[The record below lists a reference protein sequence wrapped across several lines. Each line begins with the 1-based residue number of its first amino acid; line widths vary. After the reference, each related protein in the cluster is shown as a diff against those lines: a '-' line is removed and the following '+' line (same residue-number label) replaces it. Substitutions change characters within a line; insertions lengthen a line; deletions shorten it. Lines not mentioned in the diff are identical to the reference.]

1 MLARISLFIA
11 VFCVLTGAAVW
22 AQFGGLFSSGVP
34 VIDVAEL
41 TAALEEPATRDTR
54 RDALDPAAPRA
65 AADSDKPLLPLD
77 VRSEEEIAVSVIP
90 GAITRAEY
98 EADPGRYAA
107 YRLVPYCTV
116 GYRSRQY
123 TESLLDKG
131 VDAVNF
137 EGSII
142 AWVEAGR
149 PLETLDGE
157 RTNRVHTWSSSF
169 TVPDR
174 YEQVYD

>member
-1 MLARISLFIA
+1 MLARISLIIA
-11 VFCVLTGAAVW
+11 LFCVLTGAAAW
-22 AQFGGLFSSGVP
+22 AQFSGLFSGGVP
-34 VIDVAEL
+34 VIDVSEL
-41 TAALEEPATRDTR
+41 TAALEKPATRDTR
-54 RDALDPAAPRA
+54 SEALGAVAPQAAD
-65 AADSDKPLLPLD
+65 DSDKPLLPLD
-77 VRSEEEIAVSVIP
+77 VRSEKEIAVSVIP

-123 TESLLDKG
+123 TETLLDRG

-142 AWVEAGR
+142 AWVEAGQ

>member
-1 MLARISLFIA
+1 MFARISLLIA
-11 VFCVLTGAAVW
+11 VFCVLTGAAAW
-22 AQFGGLFSSGVP
+22 AQFSGLFSGGVP
-34 VIDVAEL
+34 VIEVSEL
-41 TAALEEPATRDTR
+41 AAALDGPATRDTR
-54 RDALDPAAPRA
+54 REMVDPPAQQPPDAK
-65 AADSDKPLLPLD
+65 KPLLPLD
-77 VRSEEEIAVSVIP
+77 VRSEAEIAVSVIP

-98 EADPGRYAA
+98 EADPARYSG

-123 TESLLDKG
+123 TEALRDRG

-142 AWVEAGR
+142 AWVEAGQ
-149 PLETLDGE
+149 PLETLAGE
-157 RTNRVHTWSSSF
+157 STNRVHTWSSRF

>member
-1 MLARISLFIA
+1 MLARISLAIA
-11 VFCVLTGAAVW
+11 LFCVLTGAAAW
-22 AQFGGLFSSGVP
+22 AQFSGLFSGGVP
-34 VIDVAEL
+34 VIEVSEL
-41 TAALEEPATRDTR
+41 TAAFEEPATRDSR
-54 RDALDPAAPRA
+54 RVELDTPAPK
-65 AADSDKPLLPLD
+65 AADDDAKPLLPLD

-98 EADPGRYAA
+98 EADPGRYAG

-123 TESLLDKG
+123 TETLLDEG

-142 AWVEAGR
+142 AWVEAGQ

-157 RTNRVHTWSSSF
+157 GTNRVHTWSSRF
-169 TVPDR
+169 TVPDS
-174 YEQVYD
+174 YVQVYE

>member
-1 MLARISLFIA
+1 MLARISLAIA
-11 VFCVLTGAAVW
+11 LFCALTGAAAW
-22 AQFGGLFSSGVP
+22 AELSGLFSGNVP
-34 VIDVAEL
+34 VIGVSEL
-41 TAALEEPATRDTR
+41 TAALKEPAARDTR
-54 RDALDPAAPRA
+54 REPIDPRGRQPSDA
-65 AADSDKPLLPLD
+65 DKLLLPLD

-98 EADPGRYAA
+98 EADPERYAG

-123 TESLLDKG
+123 TEALLDKG

-142 AWVEAGR
+142 AWAEAGQ
-149 PLETLDGE
+149 PLETLGGV
-157 RTNRVHTWSSSF
+157 RTRRVHTWSSRF
-169 TVPDR
+169 TVPDP
-174 YEQVYD
+174 YEQVYE